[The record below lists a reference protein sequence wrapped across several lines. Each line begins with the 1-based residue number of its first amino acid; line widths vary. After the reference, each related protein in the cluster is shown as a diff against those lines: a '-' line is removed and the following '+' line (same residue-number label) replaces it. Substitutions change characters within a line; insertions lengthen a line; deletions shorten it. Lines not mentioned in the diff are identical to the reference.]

1 MFNPGTILTPKF
13 VTLYLGIDFGTS
25 GCRGCVIDPGKRVLA
40 ESRVSLPPPQRSGSA
55 VDQDPAAWWT
65 ALEAMLA
72 QLRPRIDLADIVAL
86 CVDGTSSTLL
96 LCDVQGTPLA
106 PALLYSDTRARE
118 AARQVA
124 AVAPHDCAVHG
135 ASASLAKL
143 LWLLQ
148 LPAARHARYALHQAD
163 WVLGRLRG
171 HFGCSD
177 ENNALKL
184 GYDPGERRW
193 PAWLAQL
200 PLPAT
205 LLPEVVPAG
214 TDIGCIDPVM
224 AAQFGLSRETRIISG
239 TTDSTAGFIATGA
252 VRGEAVT
259 TLGSTLVLKV
269 RSDTPVFAPKNGI
282 YSHRL
287 GNDWLVGGASNSGG
301 AVLRQYFTDA
311 DIARLTQQLQ
321 PGQSTGLDYYPLPA
335 RGERFPVN
343 DPDLEP
349 VLEPRPPE
357 DARFFQGILEGI
369 ARIEVTGYRR
379 LTELGATWPTR
390 VISTGGGAAN
400 SAWRTIRSQ
409 QLGIPVVAAD
419 HQEAAY
425 GTALLALRGAAGLA
439 QT

>member
-1 MFNPGTILTPKF
+1 VP
-13 VTLYLGIDFGTS
+13 LYLGIDFGTS
-25 GCRGCVIDPGKRVLA
+25 GCRGCVIDAGRHILA
-40 ESRVSLPPPQRSGSA
+40 ESRMPLPPPQRSGAA
-55 VDQDPAAWWT
+55 VEQDPAIWWT
-65 ALEAMLA
+65 ALRAVLA
-72 QLRPRIDLADIVAL
+72 ELGTRVSLTDIRAV
-86 CVDGTSSTLL
+86 CVDGTSSSLL
-96 LCDVQGTPLA
+96 LCDAQGAPLGN
-106 PALLYSDTRARE
+106 ALMYNDSRARE
-118 AARQVA
+118 AAQQVA
-124 AVAPHDCAVHG
+124 AVAPQDCAVHG

-148 LPAARHARYALHQAD
+148 SPAARDARHALHQAD

-171 HFGCSD
+171 RYGCSD

-184 GYDPGERRW
+184 GYDPGARRW
-193 PAWLAQL
+193 PQWLAAL
-200 PLPAT
+200 AVPAR

-214 TDIGCIDPVM
+214 TDSGCIDPAM
-224 AAQFGLSRETRIISG
+224 ATQFGLAPATRIISG
-239 TTDSTAGFIATGA
+239 TTDSTASFIATGA

-269 RSDTPVFAPKNGI
+269 CAEMPVFAPEHGI

-287 GNDWLVGGASNSGG
+287 GDDWLAGGASNSGG

-321 PGQSTGLDYYPLPA
+321 PDRPTGLDYYPLPA
-335 RGERFPVN
+335 RGERFPIN

-349 VLEPRPPE
+349 LLAPRPQE

-369 ARIEVTGYRR
+369 ARIEVQGYRR
-379 LTELGATWPTR
+379 LAELGAPWPTR

-409 QLGIPVVAAD
+409 LLGMPVVAAA

-425 GTALLALRGAAGLA
+425 GTALLALRGVAAQKA
-439 QT
+439 PEEQ

>member
-1 MFNPGTILTPKF
+1 VP
-13 VTLYLGIDFGTS
+13 VYLGIDFGTS
-25 GCRGCVIDPGKRVLA
+25 GCRGCVIDAGREVLA
-40 ESRVSLPPPQRSGSA
+40 ESRVPLPLPERRGAA
-55 VDQDPAAWWT
+55 VEQDPAVWWT
-65 ALEAMLA
+65 ALEAL
-72 QLRPRIDLADIVAL
+72 LADVGTRIALTDIAAL

-96 LCDVQGTPLA
+96 LCDARGMPLGS
-106 PALLYSDTRARE
+106 ALMYNDSRARE
-118 AARQVA
+118 AARQVE
-124 AVAPHDCAVHG
+124 AVAPPGCAAHG

-148 LPAARHARYALHQAD
+148 SPVARHARHALHQAD

-171 HFGCSD
+171 DFGSSD

-184 GYDPGERRW
+184 GYDPGARRW
-193 PAWLAQL
+193 PDWLAQL
-200 PLPAT
+200 PVPAT

-214 TDIGCIDPVM
+214 TDSGCIDPAM
-224 AAQFGLSRETRIISG
+224 AAHFGLSTATRIASG

-269 RSDTPVFAPKNGI
+269 RSGTPVFAPEYGI

-287 GNDWLVGGASNSGG
+287 GDDWLVGGASNSGG

-321 PGQSTGLDYYPLPA
+321 PDRPTGLDYYPLPG

-349 VLEPRPPE
+349 VLTPRPPE
-357 DARFFQGILEGI
+357 DARFFQAILEGI
-369 ARIEVTGYRR
+369 ARIEELGYRR
-379 LTELGATWPTR
+379 LAGLGAPWPTR
-390 VISTGGGAAN
+390 VISTGGGAVN
-400 SAWRTIRSQ
+400 SAWRTIRSRR
-409 QLGIPVVAAD
+409 LGIPVVAAG

-425 GTALLALRGAAGLA
+425 GTALLALRAVADTSNTQVHSPDEA
-439 QT
+439 

>member
-1 MFNPGTILTPKF
+1 MPLF
-13 VTLYLGIDFGTS
+13 LGIDFGTS
-25 GCRGCVIDPGKRVLA
+25 GCRGCVIDAGRQILAQGRAPLPAPLRSGAAVEQDPAIWWAALRTVLA
-40 ESRVSLPPPQRSGSA
+40 ELGTRISLTDIR
-55 VDQDPAAWWT
+55 
-65 ALEAMLA
+65 ALS
-72 QLRPRIDLADIVAL
+72 
-86 CVDGTSSTLL
+86 VDGTSSTLL
-96 LCDVQGTPLA
+96 LCDAQGTPLG
-106 PALLYSDTRARE
+106 PALMYNDTRARE
-118 AARQVA
+118 TERQVA
-124 AVAPHDCAVHG
+124 AIAPQDCAAHG

-148 LPAARHARYALHQAD
+148 TPAARHARHALHQAD

-171 HFGCSD
+171 RFGYSD

-184 GYDPGERRW
+184 GYDPVTQHW
-193 PAWLAQL
+193 PDWLAQL
-200 PLPAT
+200 PVPAT

-214 TDIGCIDPVM
+214 TSSGCIDPAM
-224 AAQFGLSRETRIISG
+224 AAQFGLPATTRIVSG

-269 RSDTPVFAPKNGI
+269 CSQTPVFAPEHGI

-287 GNDWLVGGASNSGG
+287 GDGWLVGGASNSGG

-321 PGQSTGLDYYPLPA
+321 PDRPTGLDYYPLPGQ
-335 RGERFPVN
+335 GERFPVN
-343 DPDLEP
+343 DPDREP
-349 VLEPRPPE
+349 LLTPRPQE

-369 ARIEVTGYRR
+369 ARIEVLGYR
-379 LTELGATWPTR
+379 LLAELGAPWPTR

-409 QLGIPVVAAD
+409 LLGIPVIAAA

-425 GTALLALRGAAGLA
+425 GTALLALRAVKDPLKE
-439 QT
+439 

>member
-1 MFNPGTILTPKF
+1 MH
-13 VTLYLGIDFGTS
+13 LYLGIDFGTS
-25 GCRGCVIDPGKRVLA
+25 GCRGCAIDSGQRIVAEARVP
-40 ESRVSLPPPQRSGSA
+40 LPSPQRSGDAVEQDTAVWWSA
-55 VDQDPAAWWT
+55 LGT
-65 ALEAMLA
+65 MLA
-72 QLRPRIDLADIVAL
+72 ELGTRIPLANIGAL

-96 LCDVQGTPLA
+96 LCDARGTPLA
-106 PALLYSDTRARE
+106 PALMYNDTRARE

-124 AVAPHDCAVHG
+124 AVAPHDCAAHG

-148 LPAARHARYALHQAD
+148 SPAARNARHALHQAD
-163 WVLGRLRG
+163 WVLSRLCGR
-171 HFGCSD
+171 FGSSD

-184 GYDPGERRW
+184 GYDAGTRRW
-193 PAWLAQL
+193 PDWLAAL
-200 PLPAT
+200 PIPTA

-214 TDIGCIDPVM
+214 TDSGCIDPVM
-224 AAQFGLSRETRIISG
+224 AAQFGLSPATRIVSG

-259 TLGSTLVLKV
+259 ALGSTLVLKV
-269 RSDTPVFAPKNGI
+269 RSDTPVFAPENGL

-287 GNDWLVGGASNSGG
+287 GDDWLVGGASNSGG
-301 AVLRQYFTDA
+301 AVLRQYFKEA

-321 PGQSTGLDYYPLPA
+321 PDRPTGLDYYPLPG

-349 VLEPRPPE
+349 LLAPRPQE
-357 DARFFQGILEGI
+357 DTRFFQGILEGI
-369 ARIEVTGYRR
+369 ARIEVQGYRR
-379 LTELGATWPTR
+379 LAELGAPWPAR

-409 QLGIPVVAAD
+409 LLGIPVVAAA

-425 GTALLALRGAAGLA
+425 GTALLALRAMAKRKNA
-439 QT
+439 

>member
-1 MFNPGTILTPKF
+1 MP
-13 VTLYLGIDFGTS
+13 LYLGIDFGTS
-25 GCRGCVIDPGKRVLA
+25 GCRGCVIDAGQHVVAEARVP
-40 ESRVSLPPPQRSGSA
+40 LPSPQRSGDA
-55 VDQDPAAWWT
+55 VEQDPAVWWS
-65 ALEAMLA
+65 ALETLLA
-72 QLRPRIDLADIVAL
+72 ALGTRIPLADIGAL

-96 LCDVQGTPLA
+96 LCDALGTPLA
-106 PALLYSDTRARE
+106 PALMYNDTRARE

-124 AVAPHDCAVHG
+124 AVAPHDCAAHG

-148 LPAARHARYALHQAD
+148 LPNARNARHALHQAD

-171 HFGCSD
+171 RFGSSD

-184 GYDPGERRW
+184 GFDAGARRW
-193 PAWLAQL
+193 PDWLAQL
-200 PLPAT
+200 PIPDE

-214 TDIGCIDPVM
+214 TDIGCIDPAM
-224 AAQFGLSRETRIISG
+224 AAQFGLSPDTRLVSG

-252 VRGEAVT
+252 VHGEAVT

-269 RSDTPVFAPKNGI
+269 RSDTPVFAPENGI

-287 GNDWLVGGASNSGG
+287 GDDWLVGGASNSGG
-301 AVLRQYFTDA
+301 AVLKQYFTDA
-311 DIARLTQQLQ
+311 DIVRLTRELQ
-321 PGQSTGLDYYPLPA
+321 PDRLTGLDYYPLPA

-349 VLEPRPPE
+349 GLAPRPPE
-357 DARFFQGILEGI
+357 DVRFFQGILEGI
-369 ARIEVTGYRR
+369 ARIEARGYRR
-379 LTELGATWPTR
+379 LAELGAPWPTR

-409 QLGIPVVAAD
+409 LLGIPVVAAD

-425 GTALLALRGAAGLA
+425 GTALLALRAAA
-439 QT
+439 NA

>member
-1 MFNPGTILTPKF
+1 MTFF
-13 VTLYLGIDFGTS
+13 QARVTAYLGIDFGTS
-25 GCRGCVIDPGKRVLA
+25 GCRGCVIKAGQCVVAEARVP
-40 ESRVSLPPPQRSGSA
+40 LPSPQRSGAA
-55 VDQDPAAWWT
+55 VEQDPADWWT
-65 ALEAMLA
+65 ALEAVLA
-72 QLRPRIDLADIVAL
+72 QLRTRTDLADIAAL

-96 LCDVQGTPLA
+96 LCDARGTPLA

-124 AVAPHDCAVHG
+124 AVAPHDCAAHG

-148 LPAARHARYALHQAD
+148 LPAARHARHALHQAD

-171 HFGCSD
+171 RYGGSD

-184 GYDPGERRW
+184 GYDPGGRHW
-193 PAWLAQL
+193 PEWLTQL
-200 PLPAT
+200 PIPAT

-214 TDIGCIDPVM
+214 TDIGCIDPAM
-224 AAQFGLSRETRIISG
+224 AAQFGLSGDARIVSG

-269 RSDTPVFAPKNGI
+269 RSEKPVFAPGNGI

-311 DIARLTQQLQ
+311 DIMRLTRQLQ
-321 PGQSTGLDYYPLPA
+321 PDRPTGLDYYPLPA

-349 VLEPRPPE
+349 RLAPRPRQ

-369 ARIEVTGYRR
+369 ARIEVRGYRR
-379 LTELGATWPTR
+379 LADLGAPWPTR
-390 VISTGGGAAN
+390 VISTGGGAVN

-409 QLGIPVVAAD
+409 LLGIPVVAAD

-425 GTALLALRGAAGLA
+425 GTALLALRGAAGPA

>member
-1 MFNPGTILTPKF
+1 MP
-13 VTLYLGIDFGTS
+13 LYLGIDFGTS
-25 GCRGCVIDPGKRVLA
+25 GCRGCVIDAGRQILA
-40 ESRVSLPPPQRSGSA
+40 ESRMPLPPPHRSGAA
-55 VDQDPAAWWT
+55 VEQDPAIWWT
-65 ALEAMLA
+65 AL
-72 QLRPRIDLADIVAL
+72 QVVLADLGTRAPLTDIRAL

-96 LCDVQGTPLA
+96 ICDARGAPLA
-106 PALLYSDTRARE
+106 PALMYNDTRARQ

-124 AVAPHDCAVHG
+124 AVAPPDCAANG
-135 ASASLAKL
+135 ASTSLAKL

-148 LPAARHARYALHQAD
+148 SPAARNASHALHQAD

-171 HFGCSD
+171 RYDCSD

-184 GYDPGERRW
+184 GYDPGAGCW
-193 PAWLAQL
+193 PHWMGHL
-200 PLPAT
+200 PIPAT

-214 TDIGCIDPVM
+214 TDSGCIDPAM
-224 AAQFGLSRETRIISG
+224 AAQFGLSPATRIVSG
-239 TTDSTAGFIATGA
+239 TTDSTAGFIASGA

-269 RSDTPVFAPKNGI
+269 RSGKPVVAPENGI

-287 GNDWLVGGASNSGG
+287 GDDWLVGGASNSGG

-311 DIARLTQQLQ
+311 DITRLTQQLH
-321 PGQSTGLDYYPLPA
+321 PGELTGLDYYPLPG

-349 VLEPRPPE
+349 GLAPRPKE

-369 ARIEVTGYRR
+369 ARIEVRGYRR
-379 LTELGATWPTR
+379 LAELGAPWPTR

-400 SAWRTIRSQ
+400 SAWCAIRAQ
-409 QLGIPVVAAD
+409 LLGIPVVTAE

-425 GTALLALRGAAGLA
+425 GSALLALRAVGRHAAE
-439 QT
+439 

>member
-1 MFNPGTILTPKF
+1 MP
-13 VTLYLGIDFGTS
+13 LYLGIDFGTS
-25 GCRGCVIDPGKRVLA
+25 GCRGCVIDTGQRVVA
-40 ESRVSLPPPQRSGSA
+40 EARVPLPPPLRNGDTVEQAPA
-55 VDQDPAAWWT
+55 VWWT
-65 ALEAMLA
+65 ALETLLA
-72 QLRPRIDLADIVAL
+72 ALGTRIPLADIGAL

-96 LCDVQGTPLA
+96 LCDARGTPLT
-106 PALLYSDTRARE
+106 PALMYNDTRARE
-118 AARQVA
+118 AAREVA
-124 AVAPHDCAVHG
+124 AVAPHDCAAHG

-148 LPAARHARYALHQAD
+148 LPNARHARHALHQAD

-171 HFGCSD
+171 RCGSSD

-184 GYDPGERRW
+184 GYDAGARRW
-193 PAWLAQL
+193 PDWLAAL
-200 PLPAT
+200 PIPTALLPA
-205 LLPEVVPAG
+205 VVPAG
-214 TDIGCIDPVM
+214 TDIGRIDSTM
-224 AAQFGLSRETRIISG
+224 AAQFGLTPDTRIVSG

-269 RSDTPVFAPKNGI
+269 CSDTPVFAPENGI

-287 GNDWLVGGASNSGG
+287 GDSWLVGGASNSGG
-301 AVLRQYFTDA
+301 AVLKQYFTDA
-311 DIARLTQQLQ
+311 DIARLTRELLPAQ
-321 PGQSTGLDYYPLPA
+321 PTGLDYYPLPA

-349 VLEPRPPE
+349 GLAPRPPE

-369 ARIEVTGYRR
+369 ARIEVRGYRR
-379 LTELGATWPTR
+379 LAELGAPWPTR

-409 QLGIPVVAAD
+409 LLDIPVVAAE

-425 GTALLALRGAAGLA
+425 GTALLALRAAA
-439 QT
+439 NA

>member
-1 MFNPGTILTPKF
+1 MP
-13 VTLYLGIDFGTS
+13 LYLGIDFGTS
-25 GCRGCVIDPGKRVLA
+25 GCRGCVIDAGRHILA
-40 ESRVSLPPPQRSGSA
+40 ESRMPLPPPQRSGAA
-55 VDQDPAAWWT
+55 VEQDPAIWWT
-65 ALEAMLA
+65 ALRAVLA
-72 QLRPRIDLADIVAL
+72 ELGTRVSLTDIRAV
-86 CVDGTSSTLL
+86 CVDGTSSSLL
-96 LCDVQGTPLA
+96 LCDAQGAPLGN
-106 PALLYSDTRARE
+106 ALMYNDSRARE
-118 AARQVA
+118 AAQQVA
-124 AVAPHDCAVHG
+124 AVAPQDCAVHG

-148 LPAARHARYALHQAD
+148 SPAARDARHALHQAD

-171 HFGCSD
+171 RYGCSD

-184 GYDPGERRW
+184 GYDPGARRW
-193 PAWLAQL
+193 PQWLAAL
-200 PLPAT
+200 AVPAR

-214 TDIGCIDPVM
+214 TDSGCIDPAM
-224 AAQFGLSRETRIISG
+224 ATQFGLAPATRIISG
-239 TTDSTAGFIATGA
+239 TTDSTASFVATGA

-269 RSDTPVFAPKNGI
+269 CAEMPVFAPEHGI

-287 GNDWLVGGASNSGG
+287 GDDWLAGGASNSGG

-321 PGQSTGLDYYPLPA
+321 PDRPTGLDYYPLPA
-335 RGERFPVN
+335 RGERFPIN

-349 VLEPRPPE
+349 LLAPRPQE

-369 ARIEVTGYRR
+369 ARIEVQGYRR
-379 LTELGATWPTR
+379 LAELGAPWPTR

-409 QLGIPVVAAD
+409 LLGMPVVAAA

-425 GTALLALRGAAGLA
+425 GTALLALRGVAAQKA
-439 QT
+439 PEEQ

>member
-1 MFNPGTILTPKF
+1 
-13 VTLYLGIDFGTS
+13 VSLYLGIDFGTS
-25 GCRGCVIDPGKRVLA
+25 GCRACVIDAGRRVVA
-40 ESRVSLPPPQRSGSA
+40 EARMPLPPPQRNGAA
-55 VDQDPAAWWT
+55 VEQDPAIWWS
-65 ALEAMLA
+65 ALEALLA
-72 QLRPRIDLADIVAL
+72 ELRTRTDLADIAAL

-96 LCDVQGTPLA
+96 ICDARGRPLA
-106 PALLYSDTRARE
+106 PALMYNDTRARD
-118 AARQVA
+118 ASQQVA
-124 AVAPHDCAVHG
+124 AVAPYDCAAHG

-148 LPAARHARYALHQAD
+148 LPVARQARHALHQTD
-163 WVLGRLRG
+163 WVLGRLCDR
-171 HFGCSD
+171 FGNSD

-184 GYDPGERRW
+184 GYDPGARRW
-193 PAWLAQL
+193 PDWLDRL

-214 TDIGCIDPVM
+214 TDIGRIDPGI
-224 AAQFGLSRETRIISG
+224 AARFGLSGDTRIISG

-252 VRGEAVT
+252 MRGEAVT

-269 RSDTPVFAPKNGI
+269 RSDTPVFAPENGV

-287 GNDWLVGGASNSGG
+287 GDDWLVGGASNSGG
-301 AVLRQYFTDA
+301 AVLRQYFTDT
-311 DIARLTQQLQ
+311 DIARLTRRLR
-321 PGQSTGLDYYPLPA
+321 PGEPTGLDYYPLPG

-349 VLEPRPPE
+349 GLAPRPPE

-369 ARIEVTGYRR
+369 ARIEVRGYRR
-379 LTELGATWPTR
+379 LAELGAPLPKR

-409 QLGIPVVAAD
+409 LLGIPVVVAA

-425 GTALLALRGAAGLA
+425 GTALLALRATADPVL
-439 QT
+439 T

>member
-1 MFNPGTILTPKF
+1 MP
-13 VTLYLGIDFGTS
+13 LYLGIDFGTS
-25 GCRGCVIDPGKRVLA
+25 GCRGCVIDAGRHILA
-40 ESRVSLPPPQRSGSA
+40 ESRMPLPPPQRSGAA
-55 VDQDPAAWWT
+55 VEQDPAIWWT
-65 ALEAMLA
+65 ALRAVLA
-72 QLRPRIDLADIVAL
+72 ELGTRVSLTDIRAV
-86 CVDGTSSTLL
+86 CVDGTSSSLL
-96 LCDVQGTPLA
+96 LCDAQGAPLGN
-106 PALLYSDTRARE
+106 ALMYNDSRARE
-118 AARQVA
+118 AAQQVA
-124 AVAPHDCAVHG
+124 AVAPQDCAVHG

-148 LPAARHARYALHQAD
+148 SPAARDARHALHQAD

-171 HFGCSD
+171 RYGCSD

-184 GYDPGERRW
+184 GYDPGARRW
-193 PAWLAQL
+193 PQWLAAL
-200 PLPAT
+200 AVPAR

-214 TDIGCIDPVM
+214 TDSGCIDPAM
-224 AAQFGLSRETRIISG
+224 ATQFGLAPATRIISG
-239 TTDSTAGFIATGA
+239 TTDSTASFIATGA

-269 RSDTPVFAPKNGI
+269 CAEMPVFAPEHGI

-287 GNDWLVGGASNSGG
+287 GDDWLAGGASNSGG

-321 PGQSTGLDYYPLPA
+321 PDRPTGLDYYPLPA
-335 RGERFPVN
+335 RGERFPIN

-349 VLEPRPPE
+349 LLAPRPQE

-369 ARIEVTGYRR
+369 ARIEVQGYRR
-379 LTELGATWPTR
+379 LAELGAPWPTR

-409 QLGIPVVAAD
+409 LLGMPVVAAA

-425 GTALLALRGAAGLA
+425 GTALLALRGVAAQKA
-439 QT
+439 PEEQ

>member
-1 MFNPGTILTPKF
+1 VP
-13 VTLYLGIDFGTS
+13 LYLGIDFGTS
-25 GCRGCVIDPGKRVLA
+25 GCRGCVIDAGRHILA
-40 ESRVSLPPPQRSGSA
+40 ESRMPLPPPQRSGAA
-55 VDQDPAAWWT
+55 VEQDPAIWWT
-65 ALEAMLA
+65 ALRAVLA
-72 QLRPRIDLADIVAL
+72 ELGTRVSLTDIRAV

-96 LCDVQGTPLA
+96 LCDAQGTPLGN
-106 PALLYSDTRARE
+106 ALMYNDSRARE
-118 AARQVA
+118 AAQQVA
-124 AVAPHDCAVHG
+124 AVAPQDCAVHG

-148 LPAARHARYALHQAD
+148 SPAARDARHALHQAD

-171 HFGCSD
+171 RYGCSD

-184 GYDPGERRW
+184 GYDPGARRW
-193 PAWLAQL
+193 PQWLAAL
-200 PLPAT
+200 AVPAR

-214 TDIGCIDPVM
+214 TDSGCIDPAM
-224 AAQFGLSRETRIISG
+224 ATQFGLAPATRIISG
-239 TTDSTAGFIATGA
+239 TTDSTASFVATGA

-269 RSDTPVFAPKNGI
+269 CAEMPVFAPEHGI

-287 GNDWLVGGASNSGG
+287 GDDWLAGGASNSGG

-321 PGQSTGLDYYPLPA
+321 PDRPTGLDYYPLPA
-335 RGERFPVN
+335 RGERFPIN

-349 VLEPRPPE
+349 LLAPRPQE

-369 ARIEVTGYRR
+369 ARIEVQGYRR
-379 LTELGATWPTR
+379 LAELGAPWPTR

-409 QLGIPVVAAD
+409 LLGMPVVAAA

-425 GTALLALRGAAGLA
+425 GTALLALRGVAAQKA
-439 QT
+439 PEEQ

>member
-1 MFNPGTILTPKF
+1 
-13 VTLYLGIDFGTS
+13 VSLYLGIDFGTS
-25 GCRGCVIDPGKRVLA
+25 GCRGSVIDAGQHVVAEARVP
-40 ESRVSLPPPQRSGSA
+40 LPPPQRSVDA
-55 VDQDPAAWWT
+55 VEQDPAVWWS
-65 ALEAMLA
+65 ALETMLA
-72 QLRPRIDLADIVAL
+72 ELGTRIPLADIGAI

-96 LCDVQGTPLA
+96 LCDAQGTPLA
-106 PALLYSDTRARE
+106 PALMYNDTRARE
-118 AARQVA
+118 AAHLVA
-124 AVAPHDCAVHG
+124 AVAPHDCAAHG

-148 LPAARHARYALHQAD
+148 LPAARHARHALHQTD
-163 WVLGRLRG
+163 WVLGRLCGRLG
-171 HFGCSD
+171 SCD

-200 PLPAT
+200 PIPAM

-214 TDIGCIDPVM
+214 TDSGCIDPAM
-224 AAQFGLSRETRIISG
+224 AAYFGLPPETRIVSG
-239 TTDSTAGFIATGA
+239 TTDSTAGFIATDA

-269 RSDTPVFAPKNGI
+269 RSDTPVFAPEYGI

-287 GNDWLVGGASNSGG
+287 DKDWLVGGASNSGG

-311 DIARLTQQLQ
+311 DIARLTQQLH
-321 PGQSTGLDYYPLPA
+321 PDRPTGLDYYPLPA
-335 RGERFPVN
+335 PGERFPVN

-349 VLEPRPPE
+349 VLAPRPQE
-357 DARFFQGILEGI
+357 NTRFFQGILEGI
-369 ARIEVTGYRR
+369 ARIEVMGYRR
-379 LTELGATWPTR
+379 LAELGAPWPTR
-390 VISTGGGAAN
+390 IISTGGGAVN

-425 GTALLALRGAAGLA
+425 GTALLALRGAAGPA

>member
-1 MFNPGTILTPKF
+1 MP
-13 VTLYLGIDFGTS
+13 LYLGIDFGTS
-25 GCRGCVIDPGKRVLA
+25 GCRGCVIDARQRVLA
-40 ESRVSLPPPQRSGSA
+40 ESRVPLPPPQRNGSA
-55 VDQDPAAWWT
+55 VEQDPAAWWT

-72 QLRPRIDLADIVAL
+72 GLQTRTALADIRAL

-96 LCDVQGTPLA
+96 ICDAQGMPLA
-106 PALLYSDTRARE
+106 PALMYNDTRARE
-118 AARQVA
+118 AAQQVA
-124 AVAPHDCAVHG
+124 AVAPQDCAAHG

-148 LPAARHARYALHQAD
+148 LPAARQARHALHQAD
-163 WVLGRLRG
+163 WILGRLRG
-171 HFGCSD
+171 SFGNSD

-193 PAWLAQL
+193 PNWLAGL

-214 TDIGCIDPVM
+214 TDTGCIDPAM
-224 AAQFGLSRETRIISG
+224 AGLFGLPPATRIISG

-269 RSDTPVFAPKNGI
+269 RSDTPVFAPENGI

-287 GNDWLVGGASNSGG
+287 DDDWLVGGASNSGG
-301 AVLRQYFTDA
+301 AVLREYFTDA
-311 DIARLTQQLQ
+311 EITQLTRQLQ
-321 PGQSTGLDYYPLPA
+321 PGQPTGLDYYPLPA

-343 DPDLEP
+343 NPELEP
-349 VLEPRPPE
+349 VLAPRPPE

-369 ARIEVTGYRR
+369 ARIEVMGYRR
-379 LTELGATWPTR
+379 LAELGAPWPTR
-390 VISTGGGAAN
+390 VISTGGGAVN

-409 QLGIPVVAAD
+409 LLGIPVVAAD
-419 HQEAAY
+419 QQEAAY
-425 GTALLALRGAAGLA
+425 GTALLALRAAADPA

>member
-1 MFNPGTILTPKF
+1 MP
-13 VTLYLGIDFGTS
+13 LYLGIDFGTS
-25 GCRGCVIDPGKRVLA
+25 GCRGCVIDAGGQILA
-40 ESRVSLPPPQRSGSA
+40 ESRVSLPPPQRSGAA
-55 VDQDPAAWWT
+55 VEQEPDTWWT
-65 ALEAMLA
+65 ALQAVLA
-72 QLRPRIDLADIVAL
+72 KLGTRVTLADIRAL

-96 LCDVQGTPLA
+96 LCDAQGAPLG
-106 PALLYSDTRARE
+106 PALMYNDSRARE
-118 AARQVA
+118 AAQQVA
-124 AVAPHDCAVHG
+124 AVAPRDCAAHG

-148 LPAARHARYALHQAD
+148 SSAAGEARHALHQAD

-171 HFGCSD
+171 RYGCSD

-184 GYDPGERRW
+184 GYDAGARRW
-193 PAWLAQL
+193 PHWLAGL
-200 PLPAT
+200 PIPAT

-214 TDIGCIDPVM
+214 TDSGCIDPAM
-224 AAQFGLSRETRIISG
+224 AAQFGLSPETRIVSG

-269 RSDTPVFAPKNGI
+269 CSETPVFAPEHGI

-287 GNDWLVGGASNSGG
+287 GDEWLVGGASNSGG
-301 AVLRQYFTDA
+301 AVLRQFFTDA

-321 PGQSTGLDYYPLPA
+321 PDRPTGLDYYPLPA
-335 RGERFPVN
+335 QGERFPVN

-349 VLEPRPPE
+349 VLTPRPQD

-369 ARIEVTGYRR
+369 ARIEMLGYRR
-379 LTELGATWPTR
+379 LAELGAPWPTR

-400 SAWRTIRSQ
+400 SAWRTIRSRL
-409 QLGIPVVAAD
+409 LGVPVLAAT

-425 GTALLALRGAAGLA
+425 GTALLAARAVTK
-439 QT
+439 QKNST